1 LIFTKALEEREKEA
15 LEEQNNQRPVH
26 EQKKTEKSKR
36 LRTTVTCQT
45 ATAWKDKARKKGSS
59 RLETGENPGRDELFG
74 RKTTPSNSN
83 PKQPNLRNENPNRCS
98 CGHEQVLG
106 GCSVFNQ
113 EPPVPVLCKE
123 IFVIILVLV
132 LKMRTGS
139 QV

>member
-1 LIFTKALEEREKEA
+1 MERQSKKE
-15 LEEQNNQRPVH
+15 RIV
-26 EQKKTEKSKR
+26 KVR
-36 LRTTVTCQT
+36 
-45 ATAWKDKARKKGSS
+45 D
-59 RLETGENPGRDELFG
+59 GENPGRDELFG
-74 RKTTPSNSN
+74 RKTNPSNSN

-106 GCSVFNQ
+106 GCSGFNQ